1 MFSGQVLG
9 KDLGSS
15 TLKIKIKY
23 EKTFF
28 NQKDYDIH
36 NQLPFFCLQ
45 NENSKK
51 VASFNLITTLDT
63 NLGSSTLK
71 MKIKCEI
78 AFFKHKDY
86 DIHNQLPF
94 FVYKMKILRK
104 WHFLT

>member
-71 MKIKCEI
+71 MKIKCEN
-78 AFFKHKDY
+78 AFLSKKTMIFIISYLFCLQNENSKK
-86 DIHNQLPF
+86 
-94 FVYKMKILRK
+94 VA
-104 WHFLT
+104 FLT